1 MNALTTTRGGGLSLA
16 PSNMSEAMQLAEML
30 AGSTLVPKD
39 YQRNPSN
46 IMVAIIWGSEIGLA
60 PLQALQNVSVING
73 RPSIWG
79 DAALALVRGHPACVS
94 VREGVD
100 GEGDART
107 GWCEVTRRGE
117 EPQRR
122 TFSVDDAKK
131 AGLWGKQG
139 PWQQYPARMLQLRA
153 RGFALRD
160 VFPDALRGVIT
171 TEEARDTP
179 PEPRDVPAAVVDRA
193 PQPSRPAQSG
203 GLLEHVQQQR
213 TQGLPLIDSQG
224 TTRAVSPG
232 KWLEKAAEVLGK
244 LDTYER
250 VEQWST
256 AMREHQAVVP
266 EEMWEQMTA
275 AVVDRADALAAVEST
290 HPQETG
296 DGE

>member
-1 MNALTTTRGGGLSLA
+1 MNALTTTRSGGLSLA
-16 PSNMSEAMQLAEML
+16 PTNFDEALRFSELLAN
-30 AGSTLVPKD
+30 SDLVPRDFKGKPA
-39 YQRNPSN
+39 NV
-46 IMVAIIWGSEIGLA
+46 MVAVQWGAEIGLG
-60 PLQALQNVSVING
+60 PLQALQGIAVVNG
-73 RPSIWG
+73 RPTIWG

-100 GEGDART
+100 GDGDART

-193 PQPSRPAQSG
+193 SPPARPAQAG

-213 TQGLPLIDSQG
+213 EPSLPIVAPDG
-224 TTRAVSPG
+224 TVKAVRQSS
-232 KWLEKAAEVLGK
+232 WLKAAERALTA
-244 LDTYER
+244 LPTYEA

-256 AMREHQAVVP
+256 AMREHQAAVP
-266 EEMWEQMTA
+266 GDLWEQMLA

-290 HPQETG
+290 G
-296 DGE
+296 GADGE

>member
-179 PEPRDVPAAVVDRA
+179 PEPRDVNASVVDRA

-244 LDTYER
+244 LATYEA

-256 AMREHQAVVP
+256 AMRAHQAAVP

-275 AVVDRADALAAVEST
+275 ATVDRADALASANDKE
-290 HPQETG
+290 G
-296 DGE
+296 DE

>member
-1 MNALTTTRGGGLSLA
+1 MNALTPTRNSSLSLTPGTMA
-16 PSNMSEAMQLAEML
+16 EAMQLAEML

-179 PEPRDVPAAVVDRA
+179 PEPRDVPASVVDRA

-275 AVVDRADALAAVEST
+275 AVVDRADALAAVAST

>member
-179 PEPRDVPAAVVDRA
+179 PEPRDVPASVVDRA

-232 KWLEKAAEVLGK
+232 KWLEKAGEVLGK
-244 LDTYER
+244 LDSYER

-256 AMREHQAVVP
+256 AMREHQPAVP
-266 EEMWEQMTA
+266 ADLWEQMMS

-290 HPQETG
+290 G
-296 DGE
+296 GADGE

>member
-107 GWCEVTRRGE
+107 GWCEVVRRGE
-117 EPQRR
+117 EAQRR

-179 PEPRDVPAAVVDRA
+179 PEPRDVTASVVDRA
-193 PQPSRPAQSG
+193 PPPARPTQAG

-232 KWLEKAAEVLGK
+232 KWLEKAGEVLGK
-244 LDTYER
+244 LDSYER

-256 AMREHQAVVP
+256 AMREHQPAVP
-266 EEMWEQMTA
+266 AELWDELTA
-275 AVVDRADALAAVEST
+275 LTTDRADALAAVEST

-296 DGE
+296 DV

>member
-1 MNALTTTRGGGLSLA
+1 MNALTTTRNSSLSLTPGTMA
-16 PSNMSEAMQLAEML
+16 EAMQLAEML
-30 AGSTLVPKD
+30 AASTLVPKD
-39 YQRNPSN
+39 FQRNPSN
-46 IMVAIIWGSEIGLA
+46 IMVAIVWGSEIGLGA
-60 PLQALQNVSVING
+60 LQALQGIAVVNG
-73 RPSIWG
+73 RPTIWG

-131 AGLWGKQG
+131 AGLWGKAG
-139 PWQQYPARMLQLRA
+139 PWTQYPQRMLQLRA

-179 PEPRDVPAAVVDRA
+179 AEPRDVPASVVDRA
-193 PQPSRPAQSG
+193 PQPSRPTQAG

-213 TQGLPLIDSQG
+213 EPSLPIVAPDGAVKAVRQSSWLKAVE
-224 TTRAVSPG
+224 RA
-232 KWLEKAAEVLGK
+232 LTA

-256 AMREHQAVVP
+256 AMREHQAAAP
-266 EEMWEQMTA
+266 AEMWEQMMS

-290 HPQETG
+290 GGTTH
-296 DGE
+296 D

>member
-179 PEPRDVPAAVVDRA
+179 PEPRDVNASVVDRA

-244 LDTYER
+244 LATYEA

-256 AMREHQAVVP
+256 AMRAHQDAVP

-275 AVVDRADALAAVEST
+275 ATVDRADALASANDKE
-290 HPQETG
+290 G
-296 DGE
+296 DE

>member
-1 MNALTTTRGGGLSLA
+1 MNALTTTMRGALA
-16 PSNMSEAMQLAEML
+16 PTTMGEAMQFAEML

-107 GWCEVTRRGE
+107 GWCEVVRRGE
-117 EPQRR
+117 EAQRR

-171 TEEARDTP
+171 TEEARDIP
-179 PEPRDVPAAVVDRA
+179 PEPRDVTASVVDRA
-193 PQPSRPAQSG
+193 PPPARPTQAG

-232 KWLEKAAEVLGK
+232 KWLEKAGEVLGK

-256 AMREHQAVVP
+256 AMWEHQAAVP
-266 EEMWEQMTA
+266 EEMWSALVA
-275 AVVDRADALAAVEST
+275 ACVDRSEALASVGTAE
-290 HPQETG
+290 G
-296 DGE
+296 DE

>member
-1 MNALTTTRGGGLSLA
+1 MNALTTTRNTGMSLA
-16 PSNMSEAMQLAEML
+16 PTNFEEALRFSELLAN
-30 AGSTLVPKD
+30 SDLVPRDFKG
-39 YQRNPSN
+39 RPANVL
-46 IMVAIIWGSEIGLA
+46 VAVQWGAEIGLG
-60 PLQALQNVSVING
+60 PLQALQGIAVVNG
-73 RPSIWG
+73 RPTIWG

-179 PEPRDVPAAVVDRA
+179 PEPRDVTASVVDRA

-232 KWLEKAAEVLGK
+232 KWLEKVGEVLGK
-244 LDTYER
+244 LATYEA

-256 AMREHQAVVP
+256 AMRAHQDAVP

-275 AVVDRADALAAVEST
+275 ATVDRADALASANDKE
-290 HPQETG
+290 G
-296 DGE
+296 DE

>member
-1 MNALTTTRGGGLSLA
+1 MNALTTTRSGGLSLA

-131 AGLWGKQG
+131 AGLWEKQG

-179 PEPRDVPAAVVDRA
+179 PEPRDVPASVVDRA

-213 TQGLPLIDSQG
+213 TQGLPLIDSQNNI
-224 TTRAVSPG
+224 RAVSPG

-256 AMREHQAVVP
+256 AMREHQAAVP

-275 AVVDRADALAAVEST
+275 ATVDRADALAAVEST
-290 HPQETG
+290 GGADE
-296 DGE
+296 

>member
-107 GWCEVTRRGE
+107 GWCEVVRRGE
-117 EPQRR
+117 EAQRR
-122 TFSVDDAKK
+122 TFSVDDA
-131 AGLWGKQG
+131 
-139 PWQQYPARMLQLRA
+139 
-153 RGFALRD
+153 
-160 VFPDALRGVIT
+160 
-171 TEEARDTP
+171 
-179 PEPRDVPAAVVDRA
+179 
-193 PQPSRPAQSG
+193 
-203 GLLEHVQQQR
+203 
-213 TQGLPLIDSQG
+213 
-224 TTRAVSPG
+224 
-232 KWLEKAAEVLGK
+232 
-244 LDTYER
+244 
-250 VEQWST
+250 
-256 AMREHQAVVP
+256 
-266 EEMWEQMTA
+266 
-275 AVVDRADALAAVEST
+275 
-290 HPQETG
+290 
-296 DGE
+296 

>member
-179 PEPRDVPAAVVDRA
+179 PEPRDVTASVVDRA

-256 AMREHQAVVP
+256 AMRAHQAVVP
-266 EEMWEQMTA
+266 AELWDEFIALTT
-275 AVVDRADALAAVEST
+275 DRADALAAVAST

>member
-1 MNALTTTRGGGLSLA
+1 MNALTTTRNTGMSLA
-16 PSNMSEAMQLAEML
+16 PTNFEEALRFSELLAN
-30 AGSTLVPKD
+30 SDLVPRDFKG
-39 YQRNPSN
+39 RPANVL
-46 IMVAIIWGSEIGLA
+46 VAVQWGAEIGLG
-60 PLQALQNVSVING
+60 PLQALQGIAVVNG
-73 RPSIWG
+73 RPTIWG

-179 PEPRDVPAAVVDRA
+179 PEPRDVTASVVDRA

-232 KWLEKAAEVLGK
+232 KWLEKAGEVLGK
-244 LDTYER
+244 LTTYEA

-256 AMREHQAVVP
+256 AMRAHQAAVP

-275 AVVDRADALAAVEST
+275 AVVDRADALAAVAST

>member
-30 AGSTLVPKD
+30 AASTLVPKD

-179 PEPRDVPAAVVDRA
+179 PEPRDVTASVVDRA

-232 KWLEKAAEVLGK
+232 KWLEKAGEVLGK
-244 LDTYER
+244 LDSYER

-256 AMREHQAVVP
+256 AMREHQPAVP
-266 EEMWEQMTA
+266 EEMWSALVA
-275 AVVDRADALAAVEST
+275 ACVDRSEALASVGTAE
-290 HPQETG
+290 G
-296 DGE
+296 DE

>member
-1 MNALTTTRGGGLSLA
+1 MNALTTTRNTGMSLA
-16 PSNMSEAMQLAEML
+16 PTNFEEALRFSELLAN
-30 AGSTLVPKD
+30 SDLVPRDFKG
-39 YQRNPSN
+39 RPANVL
-46 IMVAIIWGSEIGLA
+46 VAVQWGAEIGLG
-60 PLQALQNVSVING
+60 PLQALQGIAVVNG
-73 RPSIWG
+73 RPTIWG

-179 PEPRDVPAAVVDRA
+179 PEPRDVPAAAVDRA
-193 PQPSRPAQSG
+193 PPPARPTQAG

-232 KWLEKAAEVLGK
+232 KWLEKAGEVLGK
-244 LDTYER
+244 LDSYER

-256 AMREHQAVVP
+256 AMREHQPAVP
-266 EEMWEQMTA
+266 ADLWEQMMS
-275 AVVDRADALAAVEST
+275 AVVDRADALAAVAST
-290 HPQETG
+290 G
-296 DGE
+296 GADGE

>member
-179 PEPRDVPAAVVDRA
+179 PEPRDVTASVVDRA

-244 LDTYER
+244 LATYEA

-256 AMREHQAVVP
+256 AMRAHQAAVP

-275 AVVDRADALAAVEST
+275 ATVDRADALASANDKE
-290 HPQETG
+290 G
-296 DGE
+296 DE

>member
-1 MNALTTTRGGGLSLA
+1 MNALTTTRNSSLSLTPGTMA
-16 PSNMSEAMQLAEML
+16 EAMQLAEML
-30 AGSTLVPKD
+30 AASTLVPKD
-39 YQRNPSN
+39 FQRNPSN
-46 IMVAIIWGSEIGLA
+46 IMVAIVWGSEIGLGA
-60 PLQALQNVSVING
+60 LQALQGIAVVNG
-73 RPSIWG
+73 RPTIWG

-131 AGLWGKQG
+131 AGLWGKAG
-139 PWQQYPARMLQLRA
+139 PWTQYPQRMLQLRA

-179 PEPRDVPAAVVDRA
+179 AEPRDVPASVVDRA
-193 PQPSRPAQSG
+193 PQPSRPTQAG

-213 TQGLPLIDSQG
+213 EPSLPIVAPDGAVKAVRQSSWLKAVE
-224 TTRAVSPG
+224 RA
-232 KWLEKAAEVLGK
+232 LTA

-256 AMREHQAVVP
+256 AMREHQAAVP
-266 EEMWEQMTA
+266 EEMWSALTE
-275 AVVDRADALAAVEST
+275 AVVDRADALSAVEST

>member
-179 PEPRDVPAAVVDRA
+179 PEPRDVPASVVDRA

-275 AVVDRADALAAVEST
+275 AVVDRADALAALEST

>member
-1 MNALTTTRGGGLSLA
+1 MNALTTTRSGGLSLA
-16 PSNMSEAMQLAEML
+16 PSNMPEAMQLAEML

-179 PEPRDVPAAVVDRA
+179 PEPRDVTASVVDRA

-232 KWLEKAAEVLGK
+232 KWLEKVGEVLGK
-244 LDTYER
+244 LATYEA

-256 AMREHQAVVP
+256 AMRAHQDAVP

-275 AVVDRADALAAVEST
+275 ATVDRADALAAVEST
-290 HPQETG
+290 GGADE
-296 DGE
+296 